1 VQKDRARLRDIF
13 LRTSIVTRKQKKLL
27 LRIIAAAI
35 VTVLL
40 FFIPVS
46 GIPRLLLYM
55 IPYLTVGYDI
65 LRRAALG
72 IIHGQLFDE
81 NFLMALATIGAIIIA
96 ATDSGDY
103 TEAVA
108 VMLFYQ
114 IGELFQSC
122 AVGKSR
128 RNVAALM
135 SIRPDTVNMES
146 EGRISV
152 VSPEDVDIG
161 SITVVY
167 PGEKIA
173 IDGIITEG
181 RSSLDTSPI
190 TGESVPREVKEGD
203 SVTSGCVNLSGVLK
217 IRTDRQ
223 FGESTVVKILA
234 LMEDAGKKKSRPE
247 KFISRFSKIYT
258 PAVCVAALL
267 LALLPPV
274 FTLTVSGRAD
284 FSEWIYRALTFL
296 VISCPCALVIS
307 VPLTFFSGIGG
318 AGKKGILIKGSGCL
332 EALSRSDTV
341 VFDKTGTLT
350 HGVFEVTDIHSEA
363 LSKSRLLSIAA
374 SLESHSSHPIAKSIM
389 KAAENVESTEVC
401 DLKEIAG
408 EGIVGCVNGRPA
420 AIGNIALMKTL
431 GVSLPDNIPEP
442 IGARVHIA
450 SDDNYLGYI
459 DLSDRIKESSA
470 EGIAELKNAGI
481 KKAFM
486 LTGDNRITAKRIAD
500 RLGIDEV
507 RYELLP
513 SDKVTEI
520 EKLLKESKGNLVFVG
535 DGINDAPALSRADV
549 GIAMGGIGSD
559 AAIEAAD
566 AVIMD
571 DDPGKVALAVRLSKK
586 CMSIVYQNIVFSV
599 SVKLIC
605 LLLGAAG
612 ITDLWPAIFADV
624 GVMVIAV
631 LNSMRALW

>member
-1 VQKDRARLRDIF
+1 MQKDRARLRDIF

-513 SDKVTEI
+513 GDKVTEI

>member
-1 VQKDRARLRDIF
+1 MQKDRTRLRDIF

-81 NFLMALATIGAIIIA
+81 NFLMALATVGAIIIA

-103 TEAVA
+103 TEAIA
-108 VMLFYQ
+108 VMVFYQ

-135 SIRPDTVNMES
+135 SIRPDTVNIES

-152 VSPEDVDIG
+152 VSPEEVDIG
-161 SITVVY
+161 SIIVVY

-374 SLESHSSHPIAKSIM
+374 SLESCSSHPIAKSIM
-389 KAAENVESTEVC
+389 KAAENVESSEAC
-401 DLKEIAG
+401 DPKEIAG
-408 EGIVGCVNGRPA
+408 EGIVGCVNGSPT

-431 GVSLPDNIPEP
+431 GVSLPDNMPEP

-450 SDDNYLGYI
+450 SDGNYLGYI

-513 SDKVTEI
+513 VDKVTEI
-520 EKLLKESKGNLVFVG
+520 EKILKESKGNLVFVG

-571 DDPGKVALAVRLSKK
+571 DDPDKVALAVRLSKK

>member
-1 VQKDRARLRDIF
+1 MQKDRARLRDIF

-258 PAVCVAALL
+258 PTVCVAALL

-513 SDKVTEI
+513 GDKVTEI

>member
-1 VQKDRARLRDIF
+1 MQKDRARLRDIF

-389 KAAENVESTEVC
+389 KAAENVESSEVC

-408 EGIVGCVNGRPA
+408 EGIVGCVNGSPA

-442 IGARVHIA
+442 IGARVHIS

-513 SDKVTEI
+513 GDKVTEI

>member
-513 SDKVTEI
+513 GDKVTEI

>member
-135 SIRPDTVNMES
+135 SIRPDTVNIES

-152 VSPEDVDIG
+152 VSPEEVDIG

-190 TGESVPREVKEGD
+190 TGESIPREVKEGD

-258 PAVCVAALL
+258 PTVCVAALL

-513 SDKVTEI
+513 GDKVTEI